1 MTLETT
7 STAILNETNNK
18 HILHLKKSFMKEVYR
33 SVSLHVRHSFE

>member
-18 HILHLKKSFMKEVYR
+18 HKLHLKKLFYER
-33 SVSLHVRHSFE
+33 SV